1 MNRTKNTIGI
11 IGLGTMGGAMAKN
24 LIKGGYNVLGFDL
37 DTEKNVEL
45 KHAGGEIATSPQDVF
60 DTSEISISSL
70 PSPEALFQTA
80 SQIEFQNFGAARPL
94 VIETSTFSIS
104 DKQKAHRIFADI
116 GIELLDCPLSGTGA
130 QAALGDLAVFGSGD
144 KPSFDL
150 CLPVLKT
157 ISHTQHFLGEFGNGS
172 RMKIVANLL
181 IASHNVAAAEAFV
194 LGASAGLEP
203 QLIYDVIS
211 TSAATSRMFE
221 IRGPLMVSDE
231 YDTATMKMD
240 LWQKDLGIIGAYA
253 QELGVYAPLFE
264 ASVKLYEEGIA
275 QGRDNQDTACVCAI
289 LEDISNLKFKKT
301 RIKVSGDMS
310 RSPEN

>member
-1 MNRTKNTIGI
+1 
-11 IGLGTMGGAMAKN
+11 MAKI
-24 LIKGGYNVLGFDL
+24 LIKGGYKVLGFDI
-37 DTEKNVEL
+37 DAEKNVKL
-45 KHAGGEIATSPQDVF
+45 KREGGQIATSPQDVF
-60 DTSEISISSL
+60 NSSEISISSL
-70 PSPEALFQTA
+70 PSPQALFQTA
-80 SQIEFQNFGAARPL
+80 SKIELQNSGTVRPL
-94 VIETSTFSIS
+94 IVETSTLSIA
-104 DKQKAHRIFADI
+104 DKQKAYRLFADI

-130 QAALGDLAVFGSGD
+130 QAARGDLAVFGSGD

-194 LGASAGLEP
+194 LGVGAGLEP

-221 IRGPLMVSDE
+221 IRGPLMVLEE
-231 YDTATMKMD
+231 YDTPTMKMD
-240 LWQKDLGIIGAYA
+240 LWQKDLDIIGAYA

-264 ASVKLYEEGIA
+264 ASTKLYEEGIA
-275 QGRDNQDTACVCAI
+275 QGRDKQDTASVCAV
-289 LEDISNLKFKKT
+289 LENISNVK
-301 RIKVSGDMS
+301 RIK
-310 RSPEN
+310 N

>member
-1 MNRTKNTIGI
+1 
-11 IGLGTMGGAMAKN
+11 MGGAMANN

-37 DTEKNVEL
+37 DTEKNAEL
-45 KHAGGEIATSPQDVF
+45 KLAGGQIATSPQDVF

-80 SQIEFQNFGAARPL
+80 SQIELQNSGVARPL

-104 DKQKAHRIFADI
+104 DKQKAHRIFAEI

-144 KPSFDL
+144 KPSFNL

-211 TSAATSRMFE
+211 TSAATSRMF
-221 IRGPLMVSDE
+221 
-231 YDTATMKMD
+231 
-240 LWQKDLGIIGAYA
+240 
-253 QELGVYAPLFE
+253 
-264 ASVKLYEEGIA
+264 
-275 QGRDNQDTACVCAI
+275 
-289 LEDISNLKFKKT
+289 
-301 RIKVSGDMS
+301 
-310 RSPEN
+310 